1 MPNPAAA
8 ADAARRSATLK
19 LTALAALAAAIAA
32 SASLAQE
39 KPDGTINFTGGGVGF
54 IAGVNWGGG
63 TLHYQGRDYP
73 LKVSG
78 LSVGEIGA
86 NKYDIRGEVYNL
98 KRVNDIEGTYAS
110 GAAGATL
117 AAGAGA
123 MEMQNGAGVVIKA
136 RASTAGLHAK
146 LGPSGVTIKLKQ

>member
-1 MPNPAAA
+1 MLNSPPAF
-8 ADAARRSATLK
+8 ARRSATLK
-19 LTALAALAAAIAA
+19 LMSLAALAAAAIAA
-32 SASLAQE
+32 SASFAQE

-54 IAGVNWGGG
+54 IAGVNWGRG

-86 NKYDIRGEVYNL
+86 NKYDIQGEVYNL
-98 KRVNDIEGTYAS
+98 KRVSDIEGVYAS

-146 LGPSGVTIKLKQ
+146 LGPSGVTIKLK